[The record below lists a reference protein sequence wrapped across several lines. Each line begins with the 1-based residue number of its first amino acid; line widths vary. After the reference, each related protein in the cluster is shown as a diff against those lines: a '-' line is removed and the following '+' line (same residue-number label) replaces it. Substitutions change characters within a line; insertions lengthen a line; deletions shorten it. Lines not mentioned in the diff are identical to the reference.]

1 MSHSPSYNV
10 SITFYKKMTKTAKT
24 KHPDYH
30 RYLSMVQRCY
40 DSKHGTYVAYG
51 KLGIL
56 VCEEWHPDNKEGFN
70 NFANWFS
77 TQLINLSISDK
88 SKIRVSRKDKK
99 SNYGPLNCIL
109 ITCCEAVQN
118 KTNVTF
124 TFDLVKNMRDY
135 ARLHPT
141 APLACIAAEFDQTC
155 VINVSRA
162 LRGVTWKNVNESSPP
177 VKKKLNQHKF
187 ADGQDV

>member
-1 MSHSPSYNV
+1 MINTVKS
-10 SITFYKKMTKTAKT
+10 

-30 RYLSMVQRCY
+30 RYLSMVQRCHNKNRS
-40 DSKHGTYVAYG
+40 DCHQHTQSQIVICKS
-51 KLGIL
+51 
-56 VCEEWHPDNKEGFN
+56 WHPDNKEGFN

-77 TQLINLSISDK
+77 DQLLKLSIVDK
-88 SKIRVSRKDKK
+88 TKVRVTRKNKLG
-99 SNYGPLNCIL
+99 NYSPVNCAL
-109 ITCCEAVQN
+109 VNCAVVVQC

-162 LRGVTWKNVNESSPP
+162 LRGVT
-177 VKKKLNQHKF
+177 
-187 ADGQDV
+187 